1 MASTKKD
8 ELKNENISQSSS
20 AINST
25 STPKSASSFAGSDY
39 QQTTTTSRRQ
49 QQQQPFRNEE
59 QYQQY
64 LQVDRSIDQ
73 TKENIRASIEEARK
87 EISQYAQSVTDY
99 HQQAMESAEEITDNY
114 LDSQREIINSTQQTW
129 TNYLDTVYWWMSPR
143 KLAEMYTRAVS
154 NFVDNSVSLRI
165 WNETAMATMDAS
177 KAYLVRT
184 KEASRDLSR
193 INGNIART
201 IGRTSSQM
209 RSGSSRSS

>member
-1 MASTKKD
+1 MAYIKKD
-8 ELKNENISQSSS
+8 ERRNENIPPSSS
-20 AINST
+20 SST
-25 STPKSASSFAGSDY
+25 STAASIQRQDE
-39 QQTTTTSRRQ
+39 QQHA
-49 QQQQPFRNEE
+49 
-59 QYQQY
+59 
-64 LQVDRSIDQ
+64 QVNRAIDQ
-73 TKENIRASIEEARK
+73 TKENIRASIDEARK

-99 HQQAMESAEEITDNY
+99 HQQAMDSAQEITDNY

-129 TNYLDTVYWWMSPR
+129 TNYLDTVYWWISPR
-143 KLAEMYTRAVS
+143 KLSEIYTRAVS
-154 NFVDNSVSLRI
+154 NFADNSVSASKI

-193 INGNIART
+193 INGNTART